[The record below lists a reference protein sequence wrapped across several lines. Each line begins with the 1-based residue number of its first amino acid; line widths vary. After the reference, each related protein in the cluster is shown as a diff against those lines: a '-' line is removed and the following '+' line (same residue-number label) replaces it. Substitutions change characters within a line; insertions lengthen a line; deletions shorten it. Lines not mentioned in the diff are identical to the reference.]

1 MTSLVAWV
9 GRDSRSLS
17 SAYIATDSRVS
28 WRAGELWDGGRK
40 TFASTSFP
48 DIFGYVGDV
57 LMPSVVLSQFSTS
70 LDVGLFGC
78 SSVQERFAALA
89 TLAKQQLG
97 EVPLRHR
104 HPFKIVH
111 CARIGDGM
119 DMTIRVN
126 VVAYLEDGRWE
137 EEVIVP
143 MAEPG
148 GDKLADVLLVQG
160 SGHDAVK
167 ERLTEWRNSEIGG
180 TSRAVFGAFV
190 SSVMGGGDP
199 LSGGPVQLVGLHRR
213 AHGQVFGVWHEG
225 RRYLA
230 GSRVPKPD
238 PHAGV
243 RWFNERFE
251 RCDGQTGEVIGQRQ
265 PPPRHL

>member
-1 MTSLVAWV
+1 MTSLVVWV
-9 GRDSRSLS
+9 GRDSRSVS

-28 WRAGELWDGGRK
+28 WPAGEFWDGGRK
-40 TFASTSFP
+40 TFASTSCP

-57 LMPSVVLSQFSTS
+57 LMPSIVLSQFSTS
-70 LDVGLFGC
+70 LDLGVLGRPG
-78 SSVQERFAALA
+78 VEERFAALVSL
-89 TLAKQQLG
+89 TKQQVG
-97 EVPLRHR
+97 VVPLPHR

-111 CARIGDGM
+111 CARVGDGM
-119 DMTIRVN
+119 DMAIRVN

-137 EEVIVP
+137 EEVI
-143 MAEPG
+143 EPVAACE

-160 SGHDAVK
+160 SGRDAVK
-167 ERLTEWRNSEIGG
+167 ERLTEWRNSDIGG

-225 RRYLA
+225 HRYLA
-230 GSRVPKPD
+230 GSPVPTPD
-238 PHAGV
+238 PYASV

-251 RCDGQTGEVIGQRQ
+251 RCDGQTGEMIGQRQ

>member
-70 LDVGLFGC
+70 LDVGLFGR
-78 SSVQERFAALA
+78 SSVQERFAALV

-97 EVPLRHR
+97 EVPLPHR

-119 DMTIRVN
+119 DMT
-126 VVAYLEDGRWE
+126 
-137 EEVIVP
+137 
-143 MAEPG
+143 EPG

-190 SSVMGGGDP
+190 SSVMGGGHP

-225 RRYLA
+225 HRYLA

-243 RWFNERFE
+243 QWFNERFE
-251 RCDGQTGEVIGQRQ
+251 RCDGQTGEVIGHRQ